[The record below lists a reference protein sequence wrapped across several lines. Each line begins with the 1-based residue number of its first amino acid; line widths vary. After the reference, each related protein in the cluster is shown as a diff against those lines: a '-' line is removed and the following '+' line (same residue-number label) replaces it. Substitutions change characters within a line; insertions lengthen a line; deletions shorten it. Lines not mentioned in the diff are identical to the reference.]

1 MHDLEHPG
9 WATNLIAAGQL
20 QPGERVLVVVDEP
33 LAACGSELAAA
44 VRDAG
49 GQPQLELW
57 AGDRPL
63 AAPPPAVSEAASGV
77 DLCFFLSQE
86 PRADEAGARTSSCS
100 EP

>member
-1 MHDLEHPG
+1 
-9 WATNLIAAGQL
+9 
-20 QPGERVLVVVDEP
+20 VLVVVDEP
-33 LAACGSELAAA
+33 LADCGSELAAA

-63 AAPPPAVSEAASGV
+63 AAPPPAVSEAASGI

-86 PRADEAGARTSSCS
+86 PRADEGGART